1 MSNVLPFRAQAG
13 WGSDHGT
20 FGDQAIDVRMQ
31 AREIID
37 EILRGT
43 APEEE
48 TIRRQLLACIAR
60 HPGMPEEALLEHLM
74 AGERHLRIVV
84 A

>member
-1 MSNVLPFRAQAG
+1 MSTVLPFRAQAG

-20 FGDQAIDVRMQ
+20 FGNQATEVRNQ
-31 AREIID
+31 AKEIID

-48 TIRRQLLACIAR
+48 NIRKRLLHCVAR
-60 HPGMPEEALLEHLM
+60 HPGRPEEALLEHLM
-74 AGERHLRIVV
+74 ARERRLKVVV

>member
-1 MSNVLPFRAQAG
+1 MSNVLPFRTVSG
-13 WGSDHGT
+13 WGNEYGT
-20 FGDQAIDVRMQ
+20 SGDQSTNVRSQ

-48 TIRRQLLACIAR
+48 HVRSRLLSCVAR
-60 HPGMPEEALLEHLM
+60 HPGRPEEALLEHLM
-74 AGERHLRIVV
+74 GRDRHLKIVV